1 MIFNGIEKEYITVLR
16 GRKRPFFERDG
27 ERRIEVPILI
37 KHDGFSHYQKLKEEI
52 AEWLI
57 HEDAKELIFNDDDDD
72 RRYFAM
78 TDDIEEGDEYLDMS
92 FATIVFIC
100 HSKYSDERT
109 FTLNKSLT
117 KSIDGHKSTPWKT
130 KTTFSANQTGYEIKF
145 NSPGKTDLRDINKVK
160 LNYDFVAGDIL
171 EIGYSKRRVTLNGK
185 DITNTVVILQSN
197 FIELPIGQV
206 EFTTNHKTEFYY
218 HERYF

>member
-16 GRKRPFFERDG
+16 GRKRPFFEKDG

-37 KHDGFSHYQKLKEEI
+37 KHDDFSHYQKLKEDM
-52 AEWLI
+52 ALWLK
-57 HEDAKELIFNDDDDD
+57 HDDPKALKFQDDND
-72 RRYFAM
+72 RQYFAI
-78 TDDIEEGDEYLDMS
+78 TEDIEEGDEFLDVS

-100 HSKYSDERT
+100 HSKYSGERT

-117 KSIDGHKSTPWKT
+117 KTIDGHKPTPWKT

-145 NSPGKTDLRDINKVK
+145 NSPGKSDLREINKVK

-171 EIGYSKRRVTLNGK
+171 EIDYLKRKVTVNGV
-185 DITNTVVILQSN
+185 DRSNILVILQSN
-197 FIELPIGQV
+197 YTELPIGQV
-206 EFTTNHKTEFYY
+206 EFTANYKTEFYY